1 MWASALILLLLN
13 RFEGWETFADV
24 RFELQYVEEVGS
36 HVEMPIFDEA
46 IRAKEGKPMTL
57 GGYYLPLEYDR
68 KTIVLSKLPFASCF
82 FCGGNVGQETIAE
95 IQFADKTRRFM
106 PDEIIKVRGK
116 LKLNNSDFDHFV
128 FILEEAELLE

>member
-1 MWASALILLLLN
+1 
-13 RFEGWETFADV
+13 
-24 RFELQYVEEVGS
+24 
-36 HVEMPIFDEA
+36 
-46 IRAKEGKPMTL
+46 MTL